1 MKDLLQD
8 WFDFIQKP
16 NKSFDNMP
24 PCPFAKSAFQRKKIE
39 IVEYKNMLTVIEY
52 MMKPWEKEVV
62 IFVLQDYGAAYLQ
75 WLAIKLGIMYPDFI
89 FLEDHPDLEENID
102 GQIMNSGKVLLLVQE
117 RKELEEARKD
127 LMKTK
132 YYDKWTLE
140 LKQRIFNR

>member
-8 WFDFIQKP
+8 WFEFIQKP

-24 PCPFAKSAFQRKKIE
+24 PCPFAKSAFQRNKID
-39 IVEYKNMLTVIEY
+39 VLQYKNLLTVIEY
-52 MMKPWEKEVV
+52 MSKPWEKEVA

-75 WLAIKLGIMYPDFI
+75 WLAMKLGIMYPDFI
-89 FLEDHPDLEENID
+89 FLEDHPDLVEDID

-117 RKELEEARKD
+117 RKELEEARED
-127 LMKTK
+127 LLKTK

>member
-8 WFDFIQKP
+8 WFDFLQKP

-75 WLAIKLGIMYPDFI
+75 WLAMKLGIMYCFKGVD
-89 FLEDHPDLEENID
+89 
-102 GQIMNSGKVLLLVQE
+102 
-117 RKELEEARKD
+117 
-127 LMKTK
+127 TK
-132 YYDKWTLE
+132 CLC
-140 LKQRIFNR
+140 L

>member
-8 WFDFIQKP
+8 WFDFLQKP
-16 NKSFDNMP
+16 NQSFDNMP
-24 PCPFAKSAFQRKKIE
+24 PCPFAKSAFQRNKID
-39 IVEYKNMLTVIEY
+39 VLQYKNLLTVIEY
-52 MMKPWEKEVV
+52 MSKPWEKEVA

-75 WLAIKLGIMYPDFI
+75 WLAMKLGIMYPDFI
-89 FLEDHPDLEENID
+89 FLEDHPDLVEDID

-127 LMKTK
+127 LLKTK

>member
-8 WFDFIQKP
+8 WFEFIQKP
-16 NKSFDNMP
+16 NKSFNNMS
-24 PCPFAKSAFQRKKIE
+24 PCPFAKSAFQRNKID
-39 IVEYKNMLTVIEY
+39 VLQYKNLLTVKEY
-52 MMKPWEKEVV
+52 MSKPWEKEVA
-62 IFVLQDYGAAYLQ
+62 IFVLLDYGAAYLQ
-75 WLAIKLGIMYPDFI
+75 WLAMKLGIMYPDFI
-89 FLEDHPDLEENID
+89 FLEDHPDLVEDID

-127 LMKTK
+127 LLKTK

>member
-8 WFDFIQKP
+8 WFDFLQKP

-24 PCPFAKSAFQRKKIE
+24 PCPFAKSAFQRNKID
-39 IVEYKNMLTVIEY
+39 VLQYKNLLTVIEY
-52 MMKPWEKEVV
+52 MSKPWEKEVA

-75 WLAIKLGIMYPDFI
+75 WLAMKLGIMYPDFI
-89 FLEDHPDLEENID
+89 FLEDHPDLVEDID

-127 LMKTK
+127 LLKTK